1 VSISS
6 GREEGVVQWKFAIS
20 AIVMFVMSL
29 GLGMLIH
36 GVLLHDDYARY
47 PNLMRPLSE
56 VQAKFP
62 VSALAHVCLA
72 LAFSWIYLKGRE
84 EKAWVWQGVRY
95 GFAIALLSA
104 IPAYLIYYAVVPIPF
119 TLTLKAMVYDS
130 VRLALMGVVLA
141 WINR

>member
-1 VSISS
+1 MH
-6 GREEGVVQWKFAIS
+6 WKFVIS

-56 VQAKFP
+56 VQAKLP
-62 VSALAHVCLA
+62 VSALAHGCIA

-84 EKAWVWQGVRY
+84 EKGWASQGLRY
-95 GFAIALLSA
+95 AFAIALLSA
-104 IPAYLIYYAVVPIPF
+104 IPAYLIYCAVVPIPF

-130 VRLALMGVVLA
+130 VRLGLMGVVLA

>member
-1 VSISS
+1 VSVSS
-6 GREEGVVQWKFAIS
+6 GREEGAVHWKFVIS

-56 VQAKFP
+56 VQAKLP
-62 VSALAHVCLA
+62 VSALAHGCIA

-84 EKAWVWQGVRY
+84 EKAGPPKAGAMPSRLRCFRRSRPISSTVRWCR
-95 GFAIALLSA
+95 SRS
-104 IPAYLIYYAVVPIPF
+104 P
-119 TLTLKAMVYDS
+119 
-130 VRLALMGVVLA
+130 
-141 WINR
+141 